1 MFIQRY
7 IDINAHRNVYVY
19 VLKAI
24 LNSKKK
30 NEKKLD
36 DKQYGRERERERERV
51 GKIERVV
58 LG

>member
-36 DKQYGRERERERERV
+36 DKQYGGERERERES
-51 GKIERVV
+51 G
-58 LG
+58 